1 MTLATTTAAAA
12 LVAFA
17 GSVATAAEFTNSKI
31 KIGVVSDQSSL
42 YADVGGPGSAVA
54 ARLALEDFGGSV
66 DGTPVEIVS
75 ADHQNKP
82 DVGSNVARQYYDVDQ
97 VDVIVDVPN
106 SAVALAINGVT
117 REKNKVFLNSGAATS
132 ALTGEQCSPNT
143 VHWTYDT
150 VALANGTGRRADQGR
165 RATAGTSSPPTT
177 PSATR
182 WSATPRPSSA
192 RTAARSWAG
201 CATR

>member
-12 LVAFA
+12 LVASPDRSPRPPSSRTARSRSAWYPTSRASTPTSAA
-17 GSVATAAEFTNSKI
+17 GL
-31 KIGVVSDQSSL
+31 GR
-42 YADVGGPGSAVA
+42 GGPAG
-54 ARLALEDFGGSV
+54 ARGLRRLGRRHARRDRL
-66 DGTPVEIVS
+66 

-150 VALANGTGRRADQGR
+150 VALANGTGTALTKAGGDSWYFLTADYAFGHALER
-165 RATAGTSSPPTT
+165 DTTAVV
-177 PSATR
+177 
-182 WSATPRPSSA
+182 A
-192 RTAARSWAG
+192 RTAARCWAA